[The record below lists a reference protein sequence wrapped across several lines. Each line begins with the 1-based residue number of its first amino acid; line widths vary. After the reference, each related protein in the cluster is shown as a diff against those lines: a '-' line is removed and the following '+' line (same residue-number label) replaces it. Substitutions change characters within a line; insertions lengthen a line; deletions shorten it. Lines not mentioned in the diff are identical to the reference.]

1 MKLPRI
7 SVKSRIA
14 AAAVAAALTGGA
26 TLAAAGPA
34 SASTSVPVTI
44 QATVIIGPFTGTWSA
59 SGGINDSGTLVQP
72 VDFRVGVGAG
82 GFGQVHAV
90 AVMTGSLGT
99 ITLVEDDS
107 LTLEPDGTIVGTGHW
122 AVIAG
127 TGAYADLHGQGTD
140 VGPVVKGIVTETD
153 TGSVHF
159 D

>member
-14 AAAVAAALTGGA
+14 AAAVAAALAGGV
-26 TLAAAGPA
+26 TLAAAAPV

-72 VDFRVGVGAG
+72 VDFRVGQGRV
-82 GFGQVHAV
+82 VHLMR
-90 AVMTGSLGT
+90 VMTGSKGT
-99 ITLVEDDS
+99 ITLVEDNVI
-107 LTLEPDGTIVGTGHW
+107 GTPVGDW
-122 AVIAG
+122 AIIAG
-127 TGAYADLHGQGTD
+127 TGAYAQLHGLGTSS
-140 VGPVVKGIVTETD
+140 GVVVNGVVTD
-153 TGSVHF
+153 TLTGTVHF